1 MTNYRHFCRWPIRG
15 GVARLNDYNTI
26 AMADFIT
33 ELKERRVLPAIGV
46 YAASCWVLVEIL
58 DRLVER
64 YLLSPYLTDIV
75 FWGLY
80 SLIPAVILVTW
91 SYGRPGRDKATTAQ
105 KVGVPI
111 NIIAT
116 MGLLI
121 TAFGGKDLGATAS
134 MVTMANELGQQ
145 ETYLVPNESFRRRM
159 AVFFFDNESG
169 DPSHDWLQYG
179 VTDLLVQDL
188 QQDPFVLA
196 TSPYENFGNGFY
208 ARMRQAG
215 FMDATGIPTSL
226 KREIAQD
233 ANRQYFVEGAFTVE
247 HGEYVVTTTI
257 WETQTLDQVATIS
270 QRGWNL
276 YDTIDRLSREVRK
289 ELDVPRSRTAS
300 DMPLAET
307 YGESQSAF
315 QNYIAG
321 LNERLFNN
329 DFAASNAL
337 FDAALEEDHNFV
349 LAHFVKAMNLIEGGD
364 LPSAQV
370 SLNKAQQLDY
380 RLPDR
385 DRVILKANNY
395 RLSGETD
402 KLIEF
407 LRMQVKLSDDA
418 ASHGR
423 LGNILFV
430 SGELEEAKHEY
441 KIALQRDSLNAG
453 INLILS
459 KLERSTGDMNAAI
472 TYAREYQKERPEDI
486 EAHIQMGD
494 LLRDSGELDQAERHY
509 EQAQLLENNP
519 VQPTLRLVIIAAR
532 KGDENKARQLLE
544 QAEAL
549 AQTPTDRGDVHQAA
563 SFLEARLGRIDAAI
577 EQLYAAE
584 VFFRQTLA
592 PFQVALATYDPI
604 VGLNLH
610 RGDVES
616 AEAALASGMDMV
628 QPPMD
633 KFLAFCEARI
643 FVQRGDLDQA
653 GQTLGRG
660 VEIIEQFKFDALR
673 FQITL
678 TEADIHKARGD
689 YAGQMNSLKLGL
701 QQIDR
706 SFIAAELYAQWVPK
720 LYAELANAQVL
731 AGDLDGAEES
741 LGRGFRLDPSEPNL
755 WSAKARLQ
763 KASGLSQL
771 AAASINYALAIWQNA
786 DPQFDEWQEARALA
800 SEIAGTTN

>member
-1 MTNYRHFCRWPIRG
+1 MVSLT
-15 GVARLNDYNTI
+15 DYNTI

-33 ELKERRVLPAIGV
+33 ELKQRKVLPAVGV

-64 YLLSPYLTDIV
+64 YLLSPYLTDII

-80 SLIPAVILVTW
+80 SLIPAVVLVTW
-91 SYGRPGRDKATTAQ
+91 SYGRSGKDKATTAQ

-116 MGLLI
+116 LGLLI
-121 TAFGGKDLGATAS
+121 TVFGDKNFAATAT
-134 MVTMANELGQQ
+134 MVTLANELGQQ
-145 ETYLVPNESFRRRM
+145 ETHYVPNESFRRRM

-169 DPSHDWLQYG
+169 NPSHDWLQYG

-233 ANRQYFVEGAFTVE
+233 ANRQYFVEGSFTVE
-247 HGEYVVTTTI
+247 HGEYIITTTI
-257 WETQTLDQVATIS
+257 WETQTLDQVATIN
-270 QRGWNL
+270 QRGWDL
-276 YDTIDRLSREVRK
+276 YDTIDKLSREVRK
-289 ELDVPRSRTAS
+289 ELDVPRSSSRIAS

-307 YGESQSAF
+307 YGESESAF

-349 LAHFVKAMNLIEGGD
+349 LAHFVKAINLIESGD
-364 LPSAQV
+364 LPSAQA

-407 LRMQVKLSDDA
+407 LRMQVKLRDDA
-418 ASHGR
+418 ASHSR
-423 LGNILFV
+423 LGNILF
-430 SGELEEAKHEY
+430 STGALEEAKHEF

-453 INLILS
+453 INLVLS
-459 KLERSTGDMNAAI
+459 TLERSSGDMDAAI
-472 TYAREYQKERPEDI
+472 AYAREYQKERPEDI

-532 KGDENKARQLLE
+532 KGNENKARQLLE
-544 QAEAL
+544 QAVAL

-563 SFLEARLGRIDAAI
+563 SFLEARLGRIDDAI

-584 VFFRQTLA
+584 EFYRQTQA
-592 PFQVALATYDPI
+592 PFQVALGIYDPI
-604 VGLNLH
+604 VRLNLY
-610 RGDVES
+610 RGDVEN
-616 AEAALASGMDMV
+616 AEAALASGMDLV

-633 KFLAFCEARI
+633 KFLAFCEAQI
-643 FVQRGDLDQA
+643 FIQQGALDQA
-653 GQTLGRG
+653 GQALDRG
-660 VEIIEQFKFDALR
+660 VEIIEQFKFDFLR
-673 FQITL
+673 FLITL
-678 TEADIHKARGD
+678 VEADIQEARGD
-689 YAGQMNSLKLGL
+689 YEGETNSLKLAL

-706 SFIAAELYAQWVPK
+706 SFVAAELYAQYVPK
-720 LYAELANAQVL
+720 LYADLANAQVL

-741 LGRGFRLDPSEPNL
+741 LNKGFKLDPSEPNL
-755 WSAKARLQ
+755 WSAQARQQ
-763 KASGLSQL
+763 KASGLSHL
-771 AAASINYALAIWQNA
+771 AVASINYALAIWQDA
-786 DPQFDEWQEARALA
+786 DPQFDQWKEARALA
-800 SEIAGTTN
+800 SEITGSTN

>member
-1 MTNYRHFCRWPIRG
+1 
-15 GVARLNDYNTI
+15 
-26 AMADFIT
+26 MADFIT
-33 ELKERRVLPAIGV
+33 ELKERRVLPTVGV
-46 YAASCWVLVEIL
+46 YAASCWLLVEIL

-91 SYGRPGRDKATTAQ
+91 SYGRPGKDKATTAQ

-116 MGLLI
+116 LGLLI
-121 TAFGGKDLGATAS
+121 TVFGDKNLGATAS

-145 ETYLVPNESFRRRM
+145 ETYFVPNESFRRRM

-169 DPSHDWLQYG
+169 DPTNDWLQYG
-179 VTDLLVQDL
+179 VTNLLVQDL

-196 TSPYENFGNGFY
+196 TSPYDNFGNGFY
-208 ARMRQAG
+208 AHMRQAG

-233 ANRQYFVEGAFTVE
+233 ANRQYFVEGSFTVE

-270 QRGWNL
+270 QRGWSL
-276 YDTIDRLSREVRK
+276 YDTMDRLSREVRK
-289 ELDVPRSRTAS
+289 ELDVPRSSSRFAS

-307 YGESQSAF
+307 YGESESAF

-329 DFAASNAL
+329 DYTASNAL

-349 LAHFVKAMNLIEGGD
+349 LAHFVKAINLIEGGD

-370 SLNKAQQLDY
+370 SLNKARQLDY

-385 DRVILKANNY
+385 DRVLLKANNY

-407 LRMQVKLSDDA
+407 LRMQLKISDDA
-418 ASHGR
+418 ASHYR

-430 SGELEEAKHEY
+430 TGALEEAKSEF
-441 KIALQRDSLNAG
+441 KIALQRDSLNVG
-453 INLILS
+453 INLMLS
-459 KLERSTGDMNAAI
+459 RLERSTGDMDAAI
-472 TYAREYQKERPEDI
+472 AYARVYQKERPEDI
-486 EAHIQMGD
+486 EALIQMGD
-494 LLRDSGELDQAERHY
+494 LLRDSAELDQAERLY

-519 VQPTLRLVIIAAR
+519 VEPTLRLVIIAAR

-544 QAEAL
+544 QALAL
-549 AQTPTDRGDVHQAA
+549 AQTPIDRGTVHQSA
-563 SFLEARLGRIDAAI
+563 SFLEARLGKIDDAI

-584 VFFRQTLA
+584 EFFRQTLA
-592 PFQVALATYDPI
+592 PFQVALGTYDPI

-616 AEAALASGMDMV
+616 AEAALAAGKGML

-643 FVQRGDLDQA
+643 FIQRGELDQA

-660 VEIIEQFKFDALR
+660 VEIIEQFKFDALK

-678 TEADIHKARGD
+678 VEADIHKARGD
-689 YAGQMNSLKLGL
+689 YVGETNSLKLGL

-706 SFIAAELYAQWVPK
+706 SFLAAELYAQYVPK
-720 LYAELANAQVL
+720 LYADLANAQVRT
-731 AGDLDGAEES
+731 GDLDGAEES
-741 LGRGFRLDPSEPNL
+741 LSRGFRLDPSEPNL

-771 AAASINYALAIWQNA
+771 ASASINYALAIWQDA
-786 DPQFDEWQEARALA
+786 DPQFDEWQEAEALA
-800 SEIAGTTN
+800 SEITGSRN

>member
-1 MTNYRHFCRWPIRG
+1 M
-15 GVARLNDYNTI
+15 AKLNDYNTI

-33 ELKERRVLPAIGV
+33 ELKERRVLPAVGV

-91 SYGRPGRDKATTAQ
+91 SYGRPGRDNATTAQ

-208 ARMRQAG
+208 ARMQQAG
-215 FMDATGIPTSL
+215 FMEATRIPTSL

-257 WETQTLDQVATIS
+257 WETQTLDQVATIG

-276 YDTIDRLSREVRK
+276 YDTIDRLSRDVRK
-289 ELDVPRSRTAS
+289 ELDVPRNRTAS

-307 YGESQSAF
+307 YGESQKAF
-315 QNYIAG
+315 QHYIAG

-337 FDAALEEDHNFV
+337 LDAALEEDHNFV
-349 LAHFVKAMNLIEGGD
+349 LAHFVKAINLIMGGD

-385 DRVILKANNY
+385 DRVILKANSY

-418 ASHGR
+418 ASHSL

-430 SGELEEAKHEY
+430 TGALEEAKREF
-441 KIALQRDSLNAG
+441 KVALQRDSLNAG

-459 KLERSTGDMNAAI
+459 QLERSTGDMDAAI
-472 TYAREYQKERPEDI
+472 AYARVYQKERPEDI

-616 AEAALASGMDMV
+616 AEAALASGMDML

-800 SEIAGTTN
+800 SEIAGITN

>member
-1 MTNYRHFCRWPIRG
+1 M
-15 GVARLNDYNTI
+15 VV
-26 AMADFIT
+26 MADFIT
-33 ELKERRVLPAIGV
+33 ELKQRKVLPAVGV

-64 YLLSPYLTDIV
+64 YLLSPYFTDIV

-91 SYGRPGRDKATTAQ
+91 SYGRPGKDEATTAQ

-116 MGLLI
+116 LGLLI
-121 TAFGGKDLGATAS
+121 TVFGDKNFGATAT
-134 MVTMANELGQQ
+134 MVTIGNELGQQ
-145 ETYLVPNESFRRRM
+145 ETHYVPNESFRRRM

-179 VTDLLVQDL
+179 VTNLLVQDL

-196 TSPYENFGNGFY
+196 TSPYENFSNGFY

-233 ANRQYFVEGAFTVE
+233 ANRQYFVEGSFTVE

-257 WETQTLDQVATIS
+257 WETQTLDQVARIN
-270 QRGWNL
+270 QRGWDL
-276 YDTIDRLSREVRK
+276 YDTIDRLSRQVRK
-289 ELDVPRSRTAS
+289 ELAVPRSSSWIAS

-307 YGESQSAF
+307 YGESEGAF

-329 DFAASNAL
+329 DFTASNAL
-337 FDAALEEDHNFV
+337 FDAALKEDHNFV
-349 LAHFVKAMNLIEGGD
+349 LAHFLKAVNLVESGD
-364 LPSAQV
+364 LPSAKE
-370 SLNKAQQLDY
+370 SLNKARQLDY

-385 DRVILKANNY
+385 DRVTLKAINY

-407 LRMQVKLSDDA
+407 LRMQVKLKDDA
-418 ASHGR
+418 ASHSR
-423 LGNILFV
+423 LGRILFV
-430 SGELEEAKHEY
+430 TGALEEAKREF

-453 INLILS
+453 INLVLS
-459 KLERSTGDMNAAI
+459 LLERSTGDIDAAI
-472 TYAREYQKERPEDI
+472 AYARKYHKERPEDI

-509 EQAQLLENNP
+509 ERAQLLENNP

-532 KGDENKARQLLE
+532 KGNENKARQLLE
-544 QAEAL
+544 QADAL
-549 AQTPTDRGDVHQAA
+549 AQTPNDRGEVHQAS

-584 VFFRQTLA
+584 EFFRQTLA
-592 PFQVALATYDPI
+592 PFQVALETYYPI

-610 RGDVES
+610 RGDVER
-616 AEAALASGMDMV
+616 AEAALASGMGML

-633 KFLAFCEARI
+633 KFLAFCEAEI
-643 FVQRGDLDQA
+643 LVQRGALDQA
-653 GQTLGRG
+653 GQALVRG
-660 VEIIEQFKFDALR
+660 EEIIEQFKLDSLR

-678 TEADIHKARGD
+678 VEANIHEARGD
-689 YAGQMNSLKLGL
+689 YDGETNSLKLAL

-706 SFIAAELYAQWVPK
+706 SFIAAELYAHYVPK
-720 LYAELANAQVL
+720 LYADLANAQVL

-741 LGRGFRLDPSEPNL
+741 LDRGFRLDPSEPNL

-763 KASGLSQL
+763 KASGMSLL
-771 AAASINYALAIWQNA
+771 AVASINYALAIWQDA
-786 DPQFDEWQEARALA
+786 DPQFDEWKEARALA
-800 SEIAGTTN
+800 SEITDSTN